1 MSGEPLHCENI
12 SAPGTAKEIKKK
24 NKWRWRKNTRQNQE
38 ETEHVAHV
46 KDSAGMD
53 ARARKG
59 LMLRGREPCFGKS
72 HSGIKLDEARPLL
85 SLHLTIPM
93 RLMGIDAWLKSGF

>member
-1 MSGEPLHCENI
+1 
-12 SAPGTAKEIKKK
+12 
-24 NKWRWRKNTRQNQE
+24 
-38 ETEHVAHV
+38 
-46 KDSAGMD
+46 MD